1 MKSFKYYGFC
11 VIAFVTLLLSAQ
23 GCSDEKDPAAP
34 DNPKQTITIPAGED
48 TSPVIEEAGG
58 TTTLT
63 FTATADWTV
72 EVGAVTRAVDWVS
85 VHPTKGPAGEATLT
99 ITTRPND
106 TYDERN
112 AAITLTCGGQRT
124 TLTVT
129 QKQQDA
135 LLVSSNKV
143 ELDAAGGTFTV
154 SLQANVEVRAE
165 IEPGIGWLKTDAAS
179 TRAMTD
185 TALSFHADEN
195 VSKEARQATITLTG
209 GEGLTE
215 QVTVYQAGSGP
226 MLVLSQWDYLVGSG
240 GETIRVELRS
250 NTDYEV
256 QMPAV
261 DWLTE
266 STTRSISAYTHYF
279 TVKPNDTYDNR
290 EAQIVFTSKE
300 ENISDTLTVTQLQLN
315 ALVLARD
322 EYTVFGEAD
331 TLSFAI
337 LANVDIK
344 AESDVDWITPLPA
357 TRALEERTLSFRI
370 DALPDSTER
379 TGIITLTGGE
389 NIRHDIKVRQMYKE
403 PKLVDVKYRTA
414 YEWYEPEYNLSL
426 RYAAIVYR
434 DRYYDNGEMFTD
446 KFVDIPHIVSLHAGR
461 DPEPGTY
468 DFDFD
473 EQVTFSGYEH
483 PDDNDSIDI
492 VRSHHT
498 VPNLN
503 AHTVHHDFT
512 FNREHTLPGNW
523 NEYKVSKLYDE
534 SLNTPGAEGI
544 EDEWERCSLP
554 SGWYFWGIF
563 YYMAYYP
570 VDYQGSLHNWD
581 GYARYSWL
589 RWTHDQFLVIDG
601 RRIDF
606 LKYYSYPE
614 ELERRTSVREE
625 DNGGLYKVLTYE
637 GSFEFMGRN
646 FYASFTDTIYE
657 QKYDPQEVYYF
668 GSSTEPYGE
677 WEDRNWRFSKY
688 EQNSVAD
695 LVSPSSFTIEAN
707 RRPIVSTDNDWIT
720 IESIT
725 QGGKV
730 PGSPRGMDLYE
741 WTITWRPAY
750 NFTGNERIGHIYLKD
765 NQGEVKRTAE
775 IKQQGTLPHIL
786 MGKVDVKG
794 TFNLWGYGDGEISV
808 GRNCEGI
815 LTYHKT
821 NETGLIPAVAGIDTS
836 GWSGLSWH
844 ESGSDIVFQITPNS
858 SSTPRTAV
866 IHLRFDTLPYNYDI
880 VMTQDGQPS
889 E

>member
-215 QVTVYQAGSGP
+215 QVAVYQAGSGP

-357 TRALEERTLSFRI
+357 TRALEEHTLDFRI

-414 YEWYEPEYNLSL
+414 YEWYEAEYNLSL

-446 KFVDIPHIVSLHAGR
+446 KFMDISHIAYLSIACGM
-461 DPEPGTY
+461 ESGAY
-468 DFDFD
+468 DMPF
-473 EQVTFSGYEH
+473 GYQFVRNKSTVEA
-483 PDDNDSIDI
+483 NDS
-492 VRSHHT
+492 VFVTHSSLV

-503 AHTVHHDFT
+503 SVVVNHESYLNPQETV
-512 FNREHTLPGNW
+512 PGHW
-523 NEYKVSKLYDE
+523 EEYQVSKLYGE
-534 SLNTPGAEGI
+534 GLNTLGAEGI
-544 EDEWERCSLP
+544 TDEWERCDLP
-554 SGWYFWGIF
+554 TGWYFWGTIIGNKS
-563 YYMAYYP
+563 YNVAYEGLEGDVPRIAYYSY
-570 VDYQGSLHNWD
+570 DKMM
-581 GYARYSWL
+581 
-589 RWTHDQFLVIDG
+589 HDQFLVIDG

-606 LKYYSYPE
+606 LKYFPYARDIQTNIKEVDIDIPA
-614 ELERRTSVREE
+614 
-625 DNGGLYKVLTYE
+625 KVITCE
-637 GSFEFMGRN
+637 GSFQFMGRT
-646 FYASFTDTIYE
+646 FYSSYTDTIYE

-677 WEDRNWRFSKY
+677 WEDRNWMFSKY

-775 IKQQGTLPHIL
+775 IRQQGTLPHIL